1 VYAFGLLALTA
12 VLLFW
17 ARTAILTYKHTP
29 LSRAIHFLYRE
40 FEPCAFWWELCEMVR
55 RLTLVGIFV
64 VIEQGSLMQLM
75 IGTAFSA
82 CYMLLQMQAGPYAET
97 SSDYLANGCS
107 FALLVFF
114 LCCISFKMGTLTELQ
129 AVQKV
134 MSAEQMRSFRISTL
148 ALSVGLVVSVVSVL
162 FISFLILVVQLRNE
176 TLRIRRDARSAKAR
190 RLRDKA
196 SGAEITVPP
205 TGHEDGELKY
215 FHVFLS
221 HVWGTGQ
228 DQMRIIKQRLT
239 EMVPDME
246 VFLDVDDLKE
256 IGDLE
261 GYIDRSSTCLVCC
274 SKGYFA
280 SKNCIRELVCATFKD
295 KPIAT
300 LVDPDLSRGGMSFE
314 QIHEQLIADDDMFE
328 KWGFRSH
335 SHRRCS
341 TSEWHGHLV
350 WPGGQQLYDALFDD
364 GEPIEWNRLGF
375 FQDVTMRLIAERLL
389 YDAAGTTY
397 VDGELISRKLRALP
411 PPQMKH
417 KYHVC
422 CSERNPGALGLVT
435 ELSEQ
440 RGIPMQLDS
449 LVQPRTRTRS
459 RRRRA
464 HAETLCVTTNV
475 DRLAECDHLLLY
487 LTSLTWTRGEAS
499 EALAGE
505 VMRAMDLGVHV
516 LLTHEMPGVGGQD
529 KRFGCDF
536 GSFFACVDGATPEL
550 LLKRGIY
557 SEIAVSLKGGPWR
570 EASMALLNMEF
581 GLSKEEA
588 MAQAAGKDVLSDVLS
603 DGLGFAKDSLYFG
616 VSAIRGGDATSQ
628 YQIRS
633 IRNVRNGVTAIA
645 KRVRKSVALAAAV
658 SKSKRV
664 SIQRRLSIQRRG
676 ATAPAAVSSVT
687 VESSGGSGLP
697 GLVGEFGEAVHPCR
711 THRTHQ
717 HRSNSRTESGEG
729 VPEGVDGAS
738 SV

>member
-1 VYAFGLLALTA
+1 MGIWYGLEASSSTMRSLTMA
-12 VLLFW
+12 SPLNGIVR
-17 ARTAILTYKHTP
+17 ARKMLPHAARH
-29 LSRAIHFLYRE
+29 
-40 FEPCAFWWELCEMVR
+40 VR
-55 RLTLVGIFV
+55 CL
-64 VIEQGSLMQLM
+64 QSP
-75 IGTAFSA
+75 FSA
-82 CYMLLQMQAGPYAET
+82 VWCPSAG
-97 SSDYLANGCS
+97 
-107 FALLVFF
+107 
-114 LCCISFKMGTLTELQ
+114 
-129 AVQKV
+129 
-134 MSAEQMRSFRISTL
+134 
-148 ALSVGLVVSVVSVL
+148 
-162 FISFLILVVQLRNE
+162 
-176 TLRIRRDARSAKAR
+176 
-190 RLRDKA
+190 
-196 SGAEITVPP
+196 
-205 TGHEDGELKY
+205 
-215 FHVFLS
+215 
-221 HVWGTGQ
+221 
-228 DQMRIIKQRLT
+228 
-239 EMVPDME
+239 
-246 VFLDVDDLKE
+246 
-256 IGDLE
+256 
-261 GYIDRSSTCLVCC
+261 
-274 SKGYFA
+274 
-280 SKNCIRELVCATFKD
+280 
-295 KPIAT
+295 
-300 LVDPDLSRGGMSFE
+300 
-314 QIHEQLIADDDMFE
+314 
-328 KWGFRSH
+328 
-335 SHRRCS
+335 
-341 TSEWHGHLV
+341 
-350 WPGGQQLYDALFDD
+350 
-364 GEPIEWNRLGF
+364 LGI

-440 RGIPMQLDS
+440 RGIPMQLESPVAPLVEGLVQPIAS

-516 LLTHEMPGVGGQD
+516 LLTHESESPRLQSCGIDGNRRTHQHHRMCELEPLCVGLWCAVPGVGGQD

-570 EASMALLNMEF
+570 EASMALLTMEF

-676 ATAPAAVSSVT
+676 ATAHPAAVSSVT

-717 HRSNSRTESGEG
+717 DRSNSRTESGEG